1 MTFLLFSGAALR
13 RLQRSRGKKRPFS
26 FKRLRHSARRPDRSF
41 STATS
46 ANLSQL
52 STKVQHF
59 GSAIFSAPTCTG
71 VAALDSFA
79 EKINVQLPASA
90 RALGGAD
97 HARGLSFTCTDR
109 LRRRASINSAWL
121 VCSTG
126 GGSSEPAESAQL
138 GKAAALLAPLQGHST
153 LRRSHG
159 CVTIVDETGQKSEV
173 PGANCA
179 RTRAPPGAQSRSI
192 RPCSK

>member
-1 MTFLLFSGAALR
+1 MQPSP
-13 RLQRSRGKKRPFS
+13 GKKHLF
-26 FKRLRHSARRPDRSF
+26 FVQELRHSDRLPDRSF
-41 STATS
+41 STETS

-79 EKINVQLPASA
+79 EKKNVQLPASA

-109 LRRRASINSAWL
+109 LRRRGSTNSAWL

-138 GKAAALLAPLQGHST
+138 GKAAALLAALQGHST

-179 RTRAPPGAQSRSI
+179 RTRAPPAAKTRSI